1 MVEVVG
7 LVNCANDETLGVVGA
22 DCFDNPTGLVLEVVF
37 LIQEHQV
44 DLDIPYIPKKRPY
57 LHLLES

>member
-7 LVNCANDETLGVVGA
+7 LVNCANDETLDAVGA
-22 DCFDNPTGLVLEVVF
+22 DCFDNSPSLVLVAVF

-44 DLDIPYIPKKRPY
+44 DLDIPYIPEKSPS
-57 LHLLES
+57 LHLLEN